1 MNKQKKQMIILAV
14 LGVAVL
20 GILVFQMTR
29 GTAPPPPKGVTAVAQ
44 PPARTA
50 APAPAAA
57 KAPAGTAGKP
67 DAPRA
72 AINVDE
78 LLAGIQEVDFDYD
91 RERIPRDIL
100 TPLVGTVRAAKEQ
113 QQQEAHSELVP
124 PAILGDILS
133 KTVSGIVWDA
143 SRPVAIV
150 DNEIVYPGYQYP
162 DGTIVASIEAD
173 AVIFKVG
180 DSLIQVELKEL

>member
-1 MNKQKKQMIILAV
+1 MNKQKKQLIILAV

-20 GILVFQMTR
+20 GIIVFQMTR
-29 GTAPPPPKGVTAVAQ
+29 GTTPPTPKGVTTVAQ

-50 APAPAAA
+50 APAATTAQATAATAA
-57 KAPAGTAGKP
+57 KPEAPQAE
-67 DAPRA
+67 
-72 AINVDE
+72 INVDE

-100 TPLVGTVRAAKEQ
+100 TPLVGTVTAAKEQ
-113 QQQEAHSELVP
+113 QQEMHAELVP

-133 KTVSGIVWDA
+133 KTVSGIVWDP

-162 DGTIVASIEAD
+162 DGTVVASIEAD